1 MPPFPERESSIL
13 AKLKRKKGPGNLHPD
28 LDENRKERSANG
40 GTADHSS
47 TTSNAKVL
55 LLSCVVYLLEP
66 PIPLLSGVYI
76 SYFSVLVFSAVFS
89 VTLLSSLVLSCL
101 HCFLLCSLELST
113 LVCWGS
119 SGPRLDRTPHQ
130 PATSGLLFLPP
141 AGPPHPHAPPGLCCP
156 CAALCWA
163 PLSGSGCSCWVFY
176 LSLP

>member
-1 MPPFPERESSIL
+1 MIFIPHSFCAPLKATVLEEMPPFPERESSIL

-66 PIPLLSGVYI
+66 PIPFLSGVYI

-130 PATSGLLFLPP
+130 PATSGLLFL
-141 AGPPHPHAPPGLCCP
+141 
-156 CAALCWA
+156 
-163 PLSGSGCSCWVFY
+163 SV
-176 LSLP
+176 SLIT